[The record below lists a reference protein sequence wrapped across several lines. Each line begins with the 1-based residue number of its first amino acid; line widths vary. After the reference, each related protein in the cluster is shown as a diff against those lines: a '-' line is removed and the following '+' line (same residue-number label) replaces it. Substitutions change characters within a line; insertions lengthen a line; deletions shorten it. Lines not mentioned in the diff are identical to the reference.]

1 MKSNVLRF
9 DYWFSFN
16 YKRLRS
22 ILGWQLNED
31 VFHDTYLLL
40 RKDLLFIDL
49 PIIDFE
55 PLFWGIYKRARLL
68 LLCVW
73 WWLYNG
79 LQVSRI

>member
-31 VFHDTYLLL
+31 VFHDTYLLGCPVRCSEKQRL
-40 RKDLLFIDL
+40 KSPVELLI
-49 PIIDFE
+49 
-55 PLFWGIYKRARLL
+55 
-68 LLCVW
+68 
-73 WWLYNG
+73 
-79 LQVSRI
+79 

>member
-49 PIIDFE
+49 PIIDFGLYFGEFIKE
-55 PLFWGIYKRARLL
+55 PGFGT
-68 LLCVW
+68 
-73 WWLYNG
+73 
-79 LQVSRI
+79 